1 MIARYKSRP
10 ITPVDAT
17 AWNGE
22 NITEVQA
29 ICPQVARVGN
39 SSTLTF
45 PSPAGPAEL
54 YVGEVIM
61 RNVGGPDRWSKLRED
76 VFVGLYEPQ

>member
-17 AWNGE
+17 VWNGE

-29 ICPQVARVGN
+29 ICPQVQRAGN
-39 SSTLTF
+39 STTLTF
-45 PSPAGPAEL
+45 PGPTGPSEL

-61 RNVGGPDRWSKLRED
+61 RNVGGQDRFSKLRED